1 MAEDGRVVRND
12 RSGRSAVARVGIS
25 GWRYPPWRGVFYPKG
40 LRQRD
45 ELRYVA
51 DHLTSVEINGS
62 FYALQRPAN
71 YRTWYAETP
80 TEFVFSVKG
89 PRFISHMKKL
99 RDVEL
104 PLANFYASGLLALRE
119 KLGPILWQLPP
130 NLGFDASRL
139 TEFFTM
145 LPRTTFAAARLA
157 RRHEERLADRALT
170 RADADRP
177 LRYALE
183 VRHGSYRTP
192 EFVELLREHDIAL
205 VVADTA
211 GRWPLF
217 YDVTSEIV
225 YVRLHGDQ
233 ELYVSG
239 YSDEALATWAE
250 RIRGWTAAGRDVF
263 AYFDND
269 VKVRAPYDAIQLLQ
283 RLGGSQPG

>member
-1 MAEDGRVVRND
+1 VAERAERRGDGI
-12 RSGRSAVARVGIS
+12 ARVGIS

-51 DHLTSVEINGS
+51 EHLTSVEINGS
-62 FYALQRPAN
+62 FYSLQRPSN
-71 YRTWYAETP
+71 YRAWYDATP
-80 TEFVFSVKG
+80 DRFVFTVKG

-99 RDVEL
+99 RAVET
-104 PLANFYASGLLALRE
+104 PLANFYASGVLALRD

-130 NLGFDASRL
+130 NLGFDPARL
-139 TEFFTM
+139 AEFFAL

-157 RRHEERLADRALT
+157 RDHEERLADRALT
-170 RADADRP
+170 QADADRP

-183 VRHGSYRTP
+183 VRHASFQTP
-192 EFVELLREHDIAL
+192 RFLDVLREHDVAV

-217 YDVTSEIV
+217 QDVTSDIV
-225 YVRLHGDQ
+225 YVRLHGDE

-239 YSDEALATWAE
+239 YSDQALATWAD
-250 RIRGWTAAGRDVF
+250 RIRAWTRAGRDVF
-263 AYFDND
+263 TYFDND
-269 VKVRAPYDAIQLLQ
+269 VKVRAPYDAMQLSA
-283 RLGGSQPG
+283 RLRAAGVRDR

>member
-1 MAEDGRVVRND
+1 VGRND
-12 RSGRSAVARVGIS
+12 GSGRQAVARVGIS
-25 GWRYPPWRGVFYPKG
+25 GWRYPPWRGVFYPKD

-51 DHLTSVEINGS
+51 DRLTTVEINGS
-62 FYALQRPAN
+62 FYALQRPRN
-71 YRTWYAETP
+71 YEAWYAETP
-80 TEFVFSVKG
+80 AQFVFSVKG

-99 RDVEL
+99 RDVEI
-104 PLANFYASGLLALRE
+104 PLANFYASGVLALRE

-130 NLGFDASRL
+130 NLGFDQSRL
-139 TEFFTM
+139 AQFFAM

-157 RRHEERLADRALT
+157 KRHEERLADRALT

-183 VRHGSYRTP
+183 VRHASYQKA
-192 EFVELLREHDIAL
+192 EFVELMRDHDVAL

-217 YDVTSEIV
+217 HDVTSDIM

-239 YSDEALATWAE
+239 YSSEALTMWAE
-250 RIRGWTAAGRDVF
+250 RIRGWTAAGHDVF

-269 VKVRAPYDAIQLLQ
+269 VKVRAPYDAIQLLE
-283 RLGGSQPG
+283 RLGDGSPR

>member
-1 MAEDGRVVRND
+1 
-12 RSGRSAVARVGIS
+12 VGIS
-25 GWRYPPWRGVFYPKG
+25 GWRYPPWRGVFYPKD

-51 DHLTSVEINGS
+51 DRLTTVEINGS
-62 FYALQRPAN
+62 FYALQRPRN
-71 YRTWYAETP
+71 YEAWYAETP
-80 TEFVFSVKG
+80 AQFVFSVKG

-99 RDVEL
+99 HDVEI
-104 PLANFYASGLLALRE
+104 PLANFYASGVLALRE

-130 NLGFDASRL
+130 NLGFDQSRL
-139 TEFFTM
+139 AQFFAM

-157 RRHEERLADRALT
+157 KRHEERLADRALT

-183 VRHGSYRTP
+183 VRHASYQKA
-192 EFVELLREHDIAL
+192 EFVELMRDHDVAL
-205 VVADTA
+205 VIADTA

-217 YDVTSEIV
+217 HDVTSDIM

-239 YSDEALATWAE
+239 YSGEALTMWAE
-250 RIRGWTAAGRDVF
+250 RIRGWTAAGHDVF

-269 VKVRAPYDAIQLLQ
+269 VKVRAPFDAIQLLT
-283 RLGGSQPG
+283 RLRDGSPG

>member
-1 MAEDGRVVRND
+1 MAEDGRVGRND
-12 RSGRSAVARVGIS
+12 RIGRQAVARVGIS
-25 GWRYPPWRGVFYPKG
+25 GWRYPPWRGVFYPKD

-51 DHLTSVEINGS
+51 DRLTTVEINGS
-62 FYALQRPAN
+62 FYALQRPRN
-71 YRTWYAETP
+71 YEAWYADTP
-80 TEFVFSVKG
+80 AQFVFSVKG

-99 RDVEL
+99 HDVEI
-104 PLANFYASGLLALRE
+104 PLANFYASGVLALRE

-130 NLGFDASRL
+130 NLGFDQSRL
-139 TEFFTM
+139 AQFFAM

-157 RRHEERLADRALT
+157 KHHEERLADRALT

-183 VRHGSYRTP
+183 VRHASYQKA
-192 EFVELLREHDIAL
+192 EFVELMRDHDVAL

-217 YDVTSEIV
+217 HDVTSDIM

-239 YSDEALATWAE
+239 YSSAALTMWAE
-250 RIRGWTAAGRDVF
+250 RIRGWTAAGHDVF

-269 VKVRAPYDAIQLLQ
+269 VKVRAPYDAIQLLE
-283 RLGGSQPG
+283 RLGDG

>member
-12 RSGRSAVARVGIS
+12 RSGRSAIARVGIS

-130 NLGFDASRL
+130 NLGFDPSRL

-250 RIRGWTAAGRDVF
+250 RIRGWTAAGHDVF

-269 VKVRAPYDAIQLLQ
+269 VKVRAPYDAIQLLH

>member
-80 TEFVFSVKG
+80 TEFVFSIKG

-130 NLGFDASRL
+130 NLGFDPSRL

>member
-1 MAEDGRVVRND
+1 MVNRNPNGE
-12 RSGRSAVARVGIS
+12 RAVARVGIS
-25 GWRYPPWRGVFYPKG
+25 GWRYPPWRGVFYPKN

-62 FYALQRPAN
+62 FYALQRPTN
-71 YRTWYAETP
+71 YRAWYAETP

-99 RDVEL
+99 RDVEI
-104 PLANFYASGLLALRE
+104 PLANFYASGVLALRE

-130 NLGFDASRL
+130 NLGFDRSRL

-225 YVRLHGDQ
+225 YVRLHGDE

-239 YSDEALATWAE
+239 YSDEALAMWAK
-250 RIRGWTAAGRDVF
+250 RIRGWTAAGHDVF

-283 RLGGSQPG
+283 RLGGTPPG

>member
-1 MAEDGRVVRND
+1 MAEDGRVARND
-12 RSGRSAVARVGIS
+12 RSGQAVARVGIS
-25 GWRYPPWRGVFYPKG
+25 GWRYPPWRGVFYPKD

-51 DHLTSVEINGS
+51 DRLTTVEINGS
-62 FYALQRPAN
+62 FYALQRPRN
-71 YRTWYAETP
+71 YEAWYAETP
-80 TEFVFSVKG
+80 AQFVFSVKG

-99 RDVEL
+99 HDVEI
-104 PLANFYASGLLALRE
+104 PLANFYASGVLALRE

-130 NLGFDASRL
+130 NLGFDQSRL
-139 TEFFTM
+139 AQFFAM

-157 RRHEERLADRALT
+157 KRHEERLADRALT

-183 VRHGSYRTP
+183 VRHESYQKA
-192 EFVELLREHDIAL
+192 EFVELMRDHDVAL
-205 VVADTA
+205 VIADTA

-217 YDVTSEIV
+217 HDVTSDIM

-239 YSDEALATWAE
+239 YSSEALTMWAE

-269 VKVRAPYDAIQLLQ
+269 VKVRAPFDAIQLLT
-283 RLGGSQPG
+283 RLRDGSPR

>member
-1 MAEDGRVVRND
+1 MARND
-12 RSGRSAVARVGIS
+12 RHGRDAVARVGIS

-51 DHLTSVEINGS
+51 DRLTSVEINGS
-62 FYALQRPAN
+62 FYALQRPRN
-71 YRTWYAETP
+71 YDAWYAETP
-80 TEFVFSVKG
+80 AQFVFSVKG

-99 RDVEL
+99 HDVDL
-104 PLANFYASGLLALRE
+104 PLANFYASGVLALRE

-130 NLGFDASRL
+130 NLGFNPARL
-139 TEFFTM
+139 AEFFAK
-145 LPRTTFAAARLA
+145 LPRTTFAAARVA
-157 RRHEERLADRALT
+157 RDHEDRLADRALT

-183 VRHGSYRTP
+183 VRHASYETR
-192 EFVELLREHDIAL
+192 EFVDLMREHDVAL

-211 GRWPLF
+211 GRWPRF
-217 YDVTSEIV
+217 YDVTSDMV

-239 YSDEALATWAE
+239 YSGEALTMWAE
-250 RIRGWTAAGRDVF
+250 RIRGWTAAGHDVF

-269 VKVRAPYDAIQLLQ
+269 VKVRAPYDAIQLLE
-283 RLGGSQPG
+283 RLGDGSSR

>member
-1 MAEDGRVVRND
+1 
-12 RSGRSAVARVGIS
+12 VGIS
-25 GWRYPPWRGVFYPKG
+25 GWRYPPWRGVFYPKD

-51 DHLTSVEINGS
+51 DRLTTVEINGS
-62 FYALQRPAN
+62 FYALQRPRN
-71 YRTWYAETP
+71 YEAWYAETP
-80 TEFVFSVKG
+80 AQFVFSVKG

-99 RDVEL
+99 HDVEI
-104 PLANFYASGLLALRE
+104 PLANFYASGVLALRE

-130 NLGFDASRL
+130 NLGFDQSRL
-139 TEFFTM
+139 AQFFAM

-157 RRHEERLADRALT
+157 KRHEERLADRALT

-183 VRHGSYRTP
+183 VRHASYQKA
-192 EFVELLREHDIAL
+192 EFVELMRDHDVAL

-217 YDVTSEIV
+217 HDVTSDIM

-239 YSDEALATWAE
+239 YSSEALTMWAE
-250 RIRGWTAAGRDVF
+250 RIRGWTAAGHDVF

-269 VKVRAPYDAIQLLQ
+269 VKVRAPYDAIQLME
-283 RLGGSQPG
+283 RLGDGSPR

>member
-1 MAEDGRVVRND
+1 MRRDDRRGRP
-12 RSGRSAVARVGIS
+12 AVARVGIS
-25 GWRYPPWRGVFYPKG
+25 GWRYPPWRGAFYPKG

-45 ELRYVA
+45 ELRYVS
-51 DHLTSVEINGS
+51 DRLTSVEINGS
-62 FYALQRPAN
+62 FYALQRPKN
-71 YRTWYAETP
+71 YASWYAETP
-80 TEFVFSVKG
+80 AQFVFSVKG

-99 RDVEL
+99 NDVDT
-104 PLANFYASGLLALRE
+104 PLANFYASGVLALRE

-130 NLGFDASRL
+130 NLGFDPVRL
-139 TEFFTM
+139 AQFFAK

-157 RRHEERLADRALT
+157 RQHEDRLADRALT

-183 VRHGSYRTP
+183 VRHASYETK
-192 EFVELLREHDIAL
+192 EFVDLMREHDVSL

-211 GRWPLF
+211 GRWPRF
-217 YDVTSEIV
+217 YDVTSDIV

-239 YSDEALATWAE
+239 YSSDALMMWAD
-250 RIRGWTAAGRDVF
+250 RIRGWTAAGHDVF

-269 VKVRAPYDAIQLLQ
+269 VKVRAPYDAIQLLE
-283 RLGGSQPG
+283 RLGADSSR

>member
-1 MAEDGRVVRND
+1 MAEDGRVARND
-12 RSGRSAVARVGIS
+12 RSGQAVARVGIS
-25 GWRYPPWRGVFYPKG
+25 GWRYPTWRGVFYPKE

-51 DHLTSVEINGS
+51 DRLTTVEINGS
-62 FYALQRPAN
+62 FYALQRPRN
-71 YRTWYAETP
+71 YEAWYAETP
-80 TEFVFSVKG
+80 AQFVFSVKG

-99 RDVEL
+99 HDVEI
-104 PLANFYASGLLALRE
+104 PLANFYASGVLALRE

-130 NLGFDASRL
+130 NLGFDQSRL
-139 TEFFTM
+139 AQFFAM

-157 RRHEERLADRALT
+157 KRHEERLADRALT

-183 VRHGSYRTP
+183 VRHESYQKA
-192 EFVELLREHDIAL
+192 EFVELMRDHDVAL
-205 VVADTA
+205 VIADTA

-217 YDVTSEIV
+217 HDVTSDIM

-239 YSDEALATWAE
+239 YSSEALTMWAE

-269 VKVRAPYDAIQLLQ
+269 VKVRAPFDAIQLLT
-283 RLGGSQPG
+283 RLRDGSPR

>member
-1 MAEDGRVVRND
+1 VGRND
-12 RSGRSAVARVGIS
+12 GSGRQAVARVGIS
-25 GWRYPPWRGVFYPKG
+25 GWRYPPWRGVFYPKD

-51 DHLTSVEINGS
+51 DRLTTVEINGS
-62 FYALQRPAN
+62 FYALQRPRN
-71 YRTWYAETP
+71 YEAWYAETP
-80 TEFVFSVKG
+80 AQFVFSVKG

-99 RDVEL
+99 RDVEI
-104 PLANFYASGLLALRE
+104 PLANFYASGVLALRE

-130 NLGFDASRL
+130 NLGFDQSRL
-139 TEFFTM
+139 AQFFAM

-157 RRHEERLADRALT
+157 KRHEERLADRALT

-183 VRHGSYRTP
+183 VRHASYQKT
-192 EFVELLREHDIAL
+192 EFVELMRDHDVAL
-205 VVADTA
+205 VIADTA

-217 YDVTSEIV
+217 HDVTSDIM

-239 YSDEALATWAE
+239 YSSEALTMWAE
-250 RIRGWTAAGRDVF
+250 RIRGWTAAGHDVF

-269 VKVRAPYDAIQLLQ
+269 VKVRAPYDAIQLLE
-283 RLGGSQPG
+283 RLGDGSPR

>member
-1 MAEDGRVVRND
+1 VGRND
-12 RSGRSAVARVGIS
+12 RSGRQAVARVGIS
-25 GWRYPPWRGVFYPKG
+25 GWRYPPWRGVFYPKD

-51 DHLTSVEINGS
+51 DRLTTVEINGS
-62 FYALQRPAN
+62 FYALQRPRN
-71 YRTWYAETP
+71 YEAWYAETP
-80 TEFVFSVKG
+80 AQFVFSVKG

-99 RDVEL
+99 RDVEI
-104 PLANFYASGLLALRE
+104 PLANFYASGVLALRE

-130 NLGFDASRL
+130 NLGFDQSRL
-139 TEFFTM
+139 AQFFAM

-157 RRHEERLADRALT
+157 KRHEERLADRALT

-183 VRHGSYRTP
+183 VRHASYQKA
-192 EFVELLREHDIAL
+192 EFVELMRDHDVAL

-217 YDVTSEIV
+217 HDVTSDIM

-239 YSDEALATWAE
+239 YSSEALTMWAE
-250 RIRGWTAAGRDVF
+250 RIRGWTAAGHDVF

-269 VKVRAPYDAIQLLQ
+269 VKVRAPYDALQLMQ
-283 RLGGSQPG
+283 RLGDGSPR

>member
-1 MAEDGRVVRND
+1 MRTVAEGAERRGDGI
-12 RSGRSAVARVGIS
+12 ARVGIS

-51 DHLTSVEINGS
+51 EHLTSVEINGS
-62 FYALQRPAN
+62 FYSLQRPSN
-71 YRTWYAETP
+71 YRAWYDATP
-80 TEFVFSVKG
+80 DRFVFTVKG

-99 RDVEL
+99 RAVET
-104 PLANFYASGLLALRE
+104 PLANFYASGVLALRD

-130 NLGFDASRL
+130 NLGFDPARL
-139 TEFFTM
+139 AEFFAL

-157 RRHEERLADRALT
+157 RDHEERLADRALT
-170 RADADRP
+170 QADADRP

-183 VRHGSYRTP
+183 VRHASFQTP
-192 EFVELLREHDIAL
+192 RFLDVLREHDVAV

-217 YDVTSEIV
+217 QDVTSDIV
-225 YVRLHGDQ
+225 YVRLHGDE

-239 YSDEALATWAE
+239 YSDEALAMWAD
-250 RIRGWTAAGRDVF
+250 RIRAWTGAGRDVF
-263 AYFDND
+263 TYFDND
-269 VKVRAPYDAIQLLQ
+269 VKVRAPYDAMQLSA
-283 RLGGSQPG
+283 RLRAAGVRDR